1 MIEVIGG
8 KLFQWDTGRVARVI
22 PSNGVTIHE
31 VHFAAY
37 GMKYAYVVET
47 YEKDGAVLCS
57 VPNAIL
63 QQDKRILCYEVTRTD
78 TGEMS
83 VSSTPLSLAP
93 RSKPQ
98 DYVYTEDEL
107 KNYDRLE
114 SLTEEKLATLKH
126 EFSGTVGDLKNLNT
140 TDKSNLVA
148 AINEAAQSGASVQSD
163 WNQND
168 ETAADYVK
176 NRPFYTGDPEKVI
189 VFPETTVSFSYED
202 GLFGANLSEILD
214 LTLGKKYT
222 VNWDGT
228 EYDCVCSD
236 ISGVSIIGNQSIL
249 GLSSNT
255 NEPFIF
261 YNIDTCVVATTESLT
276 EHTISVSIIEQ
287 PNTKIDEKYLPIA
300 THDNYGVVK
309 ISEIVTPYYFDVSAP
324 HDEMV
329 KAITDFNKG
338 RANIVLGGQTVIR
351 AYYNSNN
358 DTVSLTRSFNP
369 LITTV
374 YENVDGYYNVLS
386 TTSTTEYNDV
396 KAKRILIFSIDN
408 KFYSVIYVRGAQ
420 DDVKLHIYA
429 EHLYLNTREMLNEK
443 ELYLKSSTTNS
454 TKEFRI
460 TVDDSGTLSATEVE

>member
-114 SLTEEKLATLKH
+114 SLTEEKLATLKR
-126 EFSGTVGDLKNLNT
+126 EFSGTVGNLENLNT

-176 NRPFYTGDPEKVI
+176 HRPFYYEGLLSVPVPDGLELLGAWYKVSDNVPSGDHSTGASCCVTINDGRKYNCTIIAPCDDYYASDDAVVFVTIKDDVVVSELGNLTFPEKGTYFFCSDEYMFVSGFALGKDADPEI
-189 VFPETTVSFSYED
+189 T
-202 GLFGANLSEILD
+202 
-214 LTLGKKYT
+214 
-222 VNWDGT
+222 WDG
-228 EYDCVCSD
+228 
-236 ISGVSIIGNQSIL
+236 
-249 GLSSNT
+249 NT
-255 NEPFIF
+255 GYIKK
-261 YNIDTCVVATTESLT
+261 L
-276 EHTISVSIIEQ
+276 
-287 PNTKIDEKYLPIA
+287 DEKFIP
-300 THDNYGVVK
+300 
-309 ISEIVTPYYFDVSAP
+309 DVS
-324 HDEMV
+324 
-329 KAITDFNKG
+329 
-338 RANIVLGGQTVIR
+338 
-351 AYYNSNN
+351 
-358 DTVSLTRSFNP
+358 SL
-369 LITTV
+369 I
-374 YENVDGYYNVLS
+374 
-386 TTSTTEYNDV
+386 
-396 KAKRILIFSIDN
+396 I
-408 KFYSVIYVRGAQ
+408 
-420 DDVKLHIYA
+420 
-429 EHLYLNTREMLNEK
+429 
-443 ELYLKSSTTNS
+443 KSSTPGS
-454 TKEFRI
+454 TKKFRI
-460 TVDDSGTLSATEVE
+460 TVDDSGTIRATEEGKETRPN